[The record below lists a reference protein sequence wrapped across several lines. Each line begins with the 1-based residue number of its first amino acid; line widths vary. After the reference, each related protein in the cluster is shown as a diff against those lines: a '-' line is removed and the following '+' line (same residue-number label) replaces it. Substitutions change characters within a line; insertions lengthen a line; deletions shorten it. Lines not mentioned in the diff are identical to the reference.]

1 MVTIRE
7 KTTITMK
14 LNAKSESHS
23 KSVIN
28 VRDIQSTI
36 DEPVERGGTNEGPSP
51 TETLMASLI
60 GCTNVISTK
69 IAHKMGVAFQLE
81 DIKLSAKFNRLGVT
95 LQEEV
100 ERPFD
105 DIILDIDVKT
115 DATQEQ
121 MEKIKTDL
129 AKFCPIAK
137 VIRGN
142 GATITENWNILPA

>member
-14 LNAKSESHS
+14 MNAKIASHS
-23 KSVIN
+23 KAVVN
-28 VRDIQSTI
+28 VRDVSSVI

-51 TETLMASLI
+51 TETLMASLM

-69 IAHKMGVAFQLE
+69 IAHEMGVAFHIE
-81 DIKLSAKFNRLGVT
+81 DIKLSAGFNRLGV
-95 LQEEV
+95 LLKEEV
-100 ERPFD
+100 DRPFD
-105 DIILDIDVKT
+105 NIVLDIDVKT
-115 DATQEQ
+115 DATIEQ
-121 MEKIKTDL
+121 MEEIKTDL

-142 GATITENWNILPA
+142 GATITENWNVMAT